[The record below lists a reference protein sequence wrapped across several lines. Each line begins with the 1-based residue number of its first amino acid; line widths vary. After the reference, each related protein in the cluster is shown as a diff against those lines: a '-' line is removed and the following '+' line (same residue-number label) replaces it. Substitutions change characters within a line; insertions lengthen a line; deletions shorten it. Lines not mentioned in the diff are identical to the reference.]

1 MIRYS
6 CDFTLAAFAN
16 LKNFLAIGA
25 IAVALALGD
34 MGVAVAQDDS
44 ASMLEEILVTARK
57 REESLTDVPVAIS
70 VFNENEIAEQG
81 ISSLQELYDAT
92 PGLTLDIAFGD
103 RNSAQPGVR
112 GVQSNEIATSQQ
124 KVTTFIDGL
133 PFLGQVGSLGFFG
146 VDQVEIYRGP
156 QSSAFG
162 RSTFAGAINYVSAD
176 ATEEFEAKV
185 QARTSSLADNEIAM
199 AISGPITDNL
209 GYRLSYM
216 REDFTGP
223 DEWTATDGTELGTL
237 GVDILSGKLNF
248 EFSDSVYGEVMF
260 TSLDQEDGV
269 AANWTLDS
277 QGCSGDS
284 GVSLSGMGMA
294 LVELFSGNWNCDI
307 NSGIP
312 RRNFDIYSS
321 FVDQYDPANYG
332 GLSLDS
338 YLGQTTAAGLTYE
351 QVLLVSTVT
360 PYVIT
365 DRDRYQGEL
374 NFEVGDGLLTVLGM
388 QANEWYSRW
397 AAPTNDSIAVIAPNG
412 MLGPN
417 QGGGAARGGGT
428 TIDETYLEARWA
440 SPEDRRLRYTLSGSY
455 YAYDFRTEVHFAYGA
470 IVYNLV
476 NEATGEPVDPSTNFI
491 ISKITENVGVSF
503 GLQYDLNDRTT
514 LSLEGRYQDDEVCGE
529 DAPNDYYACE
539 VTASFAPRIAANFD
553 LSDSLSLYAQFSQ
566 GTNPAGIN
574 IGYANPGVIEALDI
588 ANGSIPVP
596 GVAPDGLSVPG
607 NAGVIY
613 NDGSPATPSVV
624 AYSADTWLAH
634 TEEVL
639 TNFEVGVKGTFAEN
653 RGTFTAAVYS
663 MLWEDLLSVINLN
676 WDDDT
681 SIASGGA
688 YNGWDFEGYWDPFDG
703 VRTTLNSGDADLYGI
718 EMAATY
724 AIDDVWTVG
733 GNLTMASSKYADY
746 CSASGLNY
754 FSSQGRIFQSE
765 ILTPANDG
773 VLATC
778 VPANGNNL
786 PKSSGVKGA
795 FNVSATLP
803 GNVFGMVPT
812 LRADVRHVGPH
823 SLDDFELLNRSAVTT
838 ANLSA
843 NLRGENMTIRLFV
856 HNVTDVDDPLNVSVS
871 TTYFDNPVAG
881 AAAIRRN
888 AYQITPRRP
897 RELGISVSYDF

>member
-1 MIRYS
+1 MIRYGS
-6 CDFTLAAFAN
+6 DFALAAIASFMN
-16 LKNFLAIGA
+16 KLMIGAIGA
-25 IAVALALGD
+25 ALALGD
-34 MGVAVAQDDS
+34 MGIAIAQDDS
-44 ASMLEEILVTARK
+44 VSVLEEILVTARK

-70 VFNENEIAEQG
+70 VFNENEIAAQG

-103 RNSAQPGVR
+103 RNSSQPGVR

-146 VDQVEIYRGP
+146 VEQVEVYRGP

-185 QARTSSLADNEIAM
+185 QARTSSLADNEFAF
-199 AISGPITDNL
+199 AVSGPITDNL
-209 GYRLSYM
+209 GYRLSFM
-216 REDFTGP
+216 QEDFTGP

-237 GVDILSGKLNF
+237 GVDIWSGKLNF
-248 EFSDSVYGEVMF
+248 EFSDSVYGEVMY
-260 TSLDQEDGV
+260 TGLDQEDGV

-277 QGCSGDS
+277 ADCSGDS
-284 GVSLSGMGMA
+284 GIFLSGMGMA
-294 LVELFSGNWNCDI
+294 SGELFSGAWDCDI

-312 RRNFDIYSS
+312 RRNFDIYGS
-321 FVDQYDPANYG
+321 FVDRYDPANYG
-332 GLSLDS
+332 GLSLDD
-338 YLGQTTAAGLTYE
+338 YMAQTNAAGLTYE

-374 NFEVGDGLLTVLGM
+374 NFEVGDGLLTFLGM
-388 QANEWYSRW
+388 QASEWYSRW
-397 AAPTNDSIAVIAPNG
+397 AAPTNDSNAVITNG

-476 NEATGEPVDPSTNFI
+476 NEATGQPVDPSTNFI

-539 VTASFAPRIAANFD
+539 TTASFAPRIAANFD
-553 LSDSLSLYAQFSQ
+553 LSDTLSLYTQFSQ

-596 GVAPDGLSVPG
+596 GLAPDGISIPG
-607 NAGVIY
+607 NAGVVY
-613 NDGSPATPSVV
+613 NDGSAATPSVV

-639 TNFEVGVKGTFAEN
+639 TNYEVGVKGTFAEN
-653 RGTFTAAVYS
+653 RGTYTAAAYY

-681 SIASGGA
+681 AIASGGA
-688 YNGWDFEGYWDPFDG
+688 YDGWDYEGHWDPFDG
-703 VRTTLNSGDADLYGI
+703 VRTTLNSGDAELYGI

-733 GNLTMASSKYADY
+733 GNLTLASSKYDDY
-746 CSASGLNY
+746 CSVFGLNY
-754 FSSQGRIFQSE
+754 TSAQGRVFQNE

-778 VPANGNNL
+778 VPVNGNNL

-803 GNVFGMVPT
+803 GNVLGMVPT
-812 LRADVRHVGPH
+812 LRADIRHVGPH
-823 SLDDFELLNRSAVTT
+823 TLDDFELLKRSAVTT

-843 NLRGENMTIRLFV
+843 NLRSENLTIRLFV
-856 HNVTDVDDPLNVSVS
+856 HNVTDVDDPLNVGVS

-881 AAAIRRN
+881 APAIRRN
-888 AYQITPRRP
+888 AYSITPRRP
-897 RELGISVSYDF
+897 RELGITVSYDF

>member
-1 MIRYS
+1 MIRYGS
-6 CDFTLAAFAN
+6 DFALAATASFMN
-16 LKNFLAIGA
+16 KLVIGA
-25 IAVALALGD
+25 IGVALALGD
-34 MGVAVAQDDS
+34 MGIAVAQDDA
-44 ASMLEEILVTARK
+44 ASLLEEIVVTGRK

-70 VFNENEIAEQG
+70 VFSENEIAEQG

-185 QARTSSLADNEIAM
+185 QVRTSSLADNEFAM
-199 AISGPITDNL
+199 AVSGPITDNL
-209 GYRLSYM
+209 GYRLSFM
-216 REDFTGP
+216 QEDFTGP
-223 DEWTATDGTELGTL
+223 DEWTATDGTELGSL
-237 GVDILSGKLNF
+237 GVDIWSGKLNF
-248 EFSDSVYGEVMF
+248 EFSDSVYGEVMY
-260 TSLDQEDGV
+260 TSLDQDDGV

-277 QGCSGDS
+277 ADCSGDS
-284 GVSLSGMGMA
+284 GIFLSGMGGA
-294 LVELFSGNWNCDI
+294 SGELFSGAWDCDI

-312 RRNFDIYSS
+312 RRNFDIYGS

-332 GLSLDS
+332 GLSLDA
-338 YLGQTTAAGLTYE
+338 YMAQTNAAGLTYE

-360 PYVIT
+360 PYVIV

-374 NFEVGDGLLTVLGM
+374 NFEIGDGLLTFLGM
-388 QANEWYSRW
+388 QTNEWYSRW
-397 AAPTNDSIAVIAPNG
+397 AAPTNDSNAVIANG
-412 MLGPN
+412 MLGMN
-417 QGGGAARGGGT
+417 QGGGSARGGGT

-470 IVYNLV
+470 LVYNLI

-491 ISKITENVGVSF
+491 ISKITENTGVSF

-514 LSLEGRYQDDEVCGE
+514 LSLEGRYQNDEVCGE

-553 LSDSLSLYAQFSQ
+553 LSDTLSLYTQFSQ

-574 IGYANPGVIEALDI
+574 IGYASPGVIEALDI
-588 ANGSIPVP
+588 ANGSIAVP
-596 GVAPDGLSVPG
+596 GGDPSGVYIPG

-613 NDGSPATPSVV
+613 NDGSAATPSVV

-653 RGTFTAAVYS
+653 RGTYTTAAYY
-663 MLWEDLLSVINLN
+663 MIWEDLLSVINLN
-676 WDDDT
+676 WNDDT
-681 SIASGGA
+681 SIASGGE
-688 YNGWDFEGYWDPFDG
+688 YNGWNYEGYWNAYDG
-703 VRTTLNSGDADLYGI
+703 VRTTLNSGDAELYGI
-718 EMAATY
+718 EMATTY
-724 AIDDVWTVG
+724 AIDDIWTVG
-733 GNLTMASSKYADY
+733 GNLTLASSKYEDY
-746 CSASGLNY
+746 CSASGLN
-754 FSSQGRIFQSE
+754 FRNAQGRIFQSE

-786 PKSSGVKGA
+786 PKSSSVKGA

-803 GNVFGMVPT
+803 GNVLGMVPT

-823 SLDDFELLNRSAVTT
+823 TLDDFELFKRSAVTT

-843 NLRGENMTIRLFV
+843 NLRSENLTIRLFV
-856 HNVTDVDDPLNVSVS
+856 HNVTDVDDPLNVGVS
-871 TTYFDNPVAG
+871 TTYYDNPVVG

-897 RELGISVSYDF
+897 RELGLSVSYNF